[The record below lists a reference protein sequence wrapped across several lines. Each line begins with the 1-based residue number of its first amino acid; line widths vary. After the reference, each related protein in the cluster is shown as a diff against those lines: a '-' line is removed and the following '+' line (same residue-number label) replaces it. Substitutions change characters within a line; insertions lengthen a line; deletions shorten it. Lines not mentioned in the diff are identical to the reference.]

1 MKKIILS
8 LIVLSTILS
17 CSKDESGTQNQKPE
31 ENVSISEIETLR
43 KEVQELRELVE
54 TMTSLND
61 IEEIKNKLDS
71 IPTNEDIDEVRG
83 KVVELTSQYFEVD
96 GLRFNKNG
104 DIIST
109 PKYDSEIVE
118 KKSGG
123 THTTTRTYDGEGRL
137 IELMKKYSNYSQGG
151 QGLPYIW
158 RQEMYEYNGNTVTT
172 TQRTYKWGLS
182 VYEDYEEV
190 ITTTVYW

>member
-17 CSKDESGTQNQKPE
+17 CSKDESDTQNQKSE

-54 TMTSLND
+54 AMTSLND
-61 IEEIKNKLDS
+61 IEEIKNKMDS
-71 IPTNEDIDEVRG
+71 IPTNEDIDEVRS

-104 DIIST
+104 DVIST
-109 PKYDSEIVE
+109 PKYDSEIVDKNLVE
-118 KKSGG
+118 
-123 THTTTRTYDGEGRL
+123 H
-137 IELMKKYSNYSQGG
+137 IQ
-151 QGLPYIW
+151 LPEPMMV
-158 RQEMYEYNGNTVTT
+158 RVG
-172 TQRTYKWGLS
+172 
-182 VYEDYEEV
+182 
-190 ITTTVYW
+190 